1 MIQRRQIIVSS
12 VASATLATLALA
24 PAHAQRVA
32 DSISASF
39 DLLKTPVATVL
50 DASKGEKAEV
60 RQFFAYWCPHCA
72 NLEAPYLKWEKSAP
86 KSIKLLRTPVAF
98 GEPQKALAILYYVLD
113 TFPNATDLHV
123 AVFSAI
129 HNSKVL
135 PPNAPT
141 SKLVD
146 FAVDNLKLPRAKVET
161 AWSSFSVQTKL
172 RQGIT
177 ALDTYDIESIPTFVV
192 QGRYKTSPARMATS
206 PAANGLRSEALY
218 EAMFKAIET
227 AAV

>member
-12 VASATLATLALA
+12 VASATLAALAIA

-60 RQFFAYWCPHCA
+60 RQFFAYWCPHCS
-72 NLEAPYLKWEKSAP
+72 NLEASFIKWEKSAP
-86 KSIKLLRTPVAF
+86 KSIRMLRTPVAF
-98 GEPQKALAILYYVLD
+98 GEPQKPLATLYYVLE
-113 TFPNATDLHV
+113 TFPNATDLHL

-129 HNSKVL
+129 HTSRVL
-135 PPNAPT
+135 PPNAPA
-141 SKLVD
+141 SKIMD
-146 FAVDNLKLPRAKVET
+146 FVVDNLKLPRAKVET

-177 ALDTYDIESIPTFVV
+177 ALDTYDIDSIPTFIV
-192 QGRYKTSPARMATS
+192 QGKYKTSPARIATA
-206 PAANGLRSEALY
+206 PAANGLRGDALY
-218 EAMFKAIET
+218 EVMFKAIEA